1 MRVFEG
7 LIPECGKTRLPSLPG
22 LFCLYSYYSGWS
34 EIASQLFPEKD
45 DTISVGAFSTGIDL
59 RDGKECIV
67 DGCGYNLMKCLDRCH
82 IIGRTEDEEVCSIC
96 SPCSV
101 CLIDSF

>member
-1 MRVFEG
+1 MARVTANVIG
-7 LIPECGKTRLPSLPG
+7 P
-22 LFCLYSYYSGWS
+22 
-34 EIASQLFPEKD
+34 QLDPFPLEEMTQFWED
-45 DTISVGAFSTGIDL
+45 DTISVGTFTTGIDK

-67 DGCGYNLMKCLDRCH
+67 EGCGYNLMKCLDHCH